1 MKKKSVALELQQFL
15 AAEQNLVWNK
25 TWQYT
30 LLGKKENNSAEEE
43 GFLYV
48 SLPPPSCQ
56 KQGKW
61 KQKVES

>member
-25 TWQYT
+25 TWQCT
-30 LLGKKENNSAEEE
+30 LLGKKENNSAVKE
-43 GFLYV
+43 GFRYA

-56 KQGKW
+56 KQGK
-61 KQKVES
+61 